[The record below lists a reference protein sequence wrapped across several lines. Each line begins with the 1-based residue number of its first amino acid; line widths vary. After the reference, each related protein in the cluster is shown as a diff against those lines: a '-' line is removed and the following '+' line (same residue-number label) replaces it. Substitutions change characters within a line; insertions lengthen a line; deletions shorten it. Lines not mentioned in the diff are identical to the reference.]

1 MLGAVEGN
9 NNINAVKFFNAAS
22 AFKTNPIKPEVP
34 QISEEKNEA
43 GTQIKEN
50 SILRNI
56 NVDEIKQYANSVGE
70 TSLTEEDIKYG
81 LRYGRSVLIDY
92 SA

>member
-9 NNINAVKFFNAAS
+9 NNISAIRLFNATNAFSKSNPVKSDSQPQS
-22 AFKTNPIKPEVP
+22 A
-34 QISEEKNEA
+34 EA
-43 GTQIKEN
+43 GTEIIEN
-50 SILRNI
+50 SILKDI

-70 TSLTEEDIKYG
+70 TNLSEEDIKYG
-81 LRYGRSVLIDY
+81 LRFGRSVLINY

>member
-9 NNINAVKFFNAAS
+9 SNINAIRFFNATN
-22 AFKTNPIKPEVP
+22 AFKNQPVKQEIAQRPTEEGTNIR
-34 QISEEKNEA
+34 
-43 GTQIKEN
+43 EN

-56 NVDEIKQYANSVGE
+56 NVDEIKKYADSVGE
-70 TSLTEEDIKYG
+70 TNLSEEDIKYG
-81 LRYGRSVLIDY
+81 LKFGRSVLVNY